1 MDTFKVHLV
10 CDNVF
15 GNFERYDGMEN
26 LRMSRET
33 FHYLCDQLRR
43 SVLQQNT
50 RMRTSISTEHRV
62 AIKPSSQYD
71 AGLSIMYGA

>member
-1 MDTFKVHLV
+1 MQ
-10 CDNVF
+10 
-15 GNFERYDGMEN
+15 N

-50 RMRTSISTEHRV
+50 RMRTSISTEHHV